1 MSFNVIKETLKYVDC
16 FGTTFN
22 FYIERNRK
30 LYTSFGGILTLLS
43 ILFGCLV
50 FIYINLDDFL
60 HNNPNSTTS
69 TEKENFKKIK
79 FKDEKI
85 WIPWRIRNFG
95 GKTIDHTNLLYPIIY
110 YYKGIRNSSLNSLDV
125 SYDFIGY
132 KLCNETSM
140 VNNTDLFKIDIGL
153 EQLYCI
159 DMEELDMGGSWDAD
173 FLDLITFDIYT
184 CKNGIDYNATNEN
197 CTTYDDLAKRAGEN
211 DCYEFEMYYPVVQ
224 YQPMNKT
231 TPIFIRYYNYFYHFS
246 RYSNKIDRLYL
257 QQHIL
262 KDDIGWYKKNEITYS
277 HWGTVS
283 LNGDSY
289 ATGSKRDLMNEGSTS
304 RLYSFN
310 IYLKS
315 DVIYYNRSYKKIWLI
330 IADGLPVV
338 NVVFIIF
345 RLVAKVLKVSAG
357 NRKMTELLFE
367 NLKKQKIKIH
377 NEHFNSIKI
386 DQNKINDVKEIKN
399 IKLNKKRVSASNL
412 SKNFNNN
419 LSAKNMNDVSSF
431 ELNHRES
438 GKKLA
443 SKNYKERDS
452 IIFKD
457 RNKANLNLSGKS
469 NSIYKNALNNHPINI
484 DQNNG
489 IDKQLSNIKEIFSL
503 KSDDISSNLRLS
515 NKNKKS
521 EEDKMMPDMKPGYVK
536 KTLFPYRYYLFS
548 IFIKNINLSKSS
560 FFFTK
565 KFIAVYYFICQL
577 FDISSYLILQKEFE
591 IMKNNILMEK
601 YREILENRQK
611 INVNDVYFNVNMK
624 QCLDSKKF
632 SILGRLK

>member
-1 MSFNVIKETLKYVDC
+1 
-16 FGTTFN
+16 
-22 FYIERNRK
+22 
-30 LYTSFGGILTLLS
+30 
-43 ILFGCLV
+43 
-50 FIYINLDDFL
+50 
-60 HNNPNSTTS
+60 
-69 TEKENFKKIK
+69 
-79 FKDEKI
+79 
-85 WIPWRIRNFG
+85 
-95 GKTIDHTNLLYPIIY
+95 
-110 YYKGIRNSSLNSLDV
+110 
-125 SYDFIGY
+125 
-132 KLCNETSM
+132 
-140 VNNTDLFKIDIGL
+140 
-153 EQLYCI
+153 
-159 DMEELDMGGSWDAD
+159 
-173 FLDLITFDIYT
+173 
-184 CKNGIDYNATNEN
+184 
-197 CTTYDDLAKRAGEN
+197 
-211 DCYEFEMYYPVVQ
+211 
-224 YQPMNKT
+224 
-231 TPIFIRYYNYFYHFS
+231 
-246 RYSNKIDRLYL
+246 
-257 QQHIL
+257 
-262 KDDIGWYKKNEITYS
+262 
-277 HWGTVS
+277 
-283 LNGDSY
+283 
-289 ATGSKRDLMNEGSTS
+289 
-304 RLYSFN
+304 
-310 IYLKS
+310 
-315 DVIYYNRSYKKIWLI
+315 
-330 IADGLPVV
+330 
-338 NVVFIIF
+338 
-345 RLVAKVLKVSAG
+345 VAKVLKVSAG

-399 IKLNKKRVSASNL
+399 IKLNKKRVSASNI

-503 KSDDISSNLRLS
+503 RSDDKSSNLRLS